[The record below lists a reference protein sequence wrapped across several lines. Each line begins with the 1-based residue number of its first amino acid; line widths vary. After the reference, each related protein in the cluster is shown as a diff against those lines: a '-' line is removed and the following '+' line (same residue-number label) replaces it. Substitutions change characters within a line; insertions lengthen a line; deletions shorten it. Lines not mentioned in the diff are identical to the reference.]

1 MPSLD
6 DVTAVLDAPAPRWD
20 RGLSRR
26 QFPPPQVRAG
36 TEPSPAF
43 ALSAPSVTGPIELAI
58 LDCDPSGE
66 TVNKEPAIGV
76 SRARLRAGFGLRRAL
91 GRMAERTISR

>member
-6 DVTAVLDAPAPRWD
+6 DVTAVLDAPAPRLD

-26 QFPPPQVRAG
+26 RFPPPQVRAD

-43 ALSAPSVTGPIELAI
+43 ALSAPSATGPI
-58 LDCDPSGE
+58 
-66 TVNKEPAIGV
+66 
-76 SRARLRAGFGLRRAL
+76 
-91 GRMAERTISR
+91 